1 MRYPVEHKEQVRQQI
16 VRAAA
21 RRFRGRGSERVPIA
35 QLMRDLRLTHGG
47 FYRHF
52 TGKEQ
57 LFGEAL
63 AESFA
68 QVRARLL
75 QAAERAAR
83 GRELEAI
90 IDAYLSEQHCAN
102 VAEGCPIAALATET
116 ARHRKRARTTFDDGI
131 REHVAAFQRFM
142 PGATA
147 AERERTALVLFG
159 GMAGV
164 LNLARATSDEALR
177 RSILKSAR
185 AAYVRALSPGS

>member
-1 MRYPVEHKEQVRQQI
+1 MRYPAEHKEQVRRQI

-57 LFGEAL
+57 LFDEAL

-75 QAAERAAR
+75 EAVERAAP
-83 GRELEAI
+83 GHELEAI
-90 IDAYLSEQHCAN
+90 IRTYLSEQHCAN
-102 VAEGCPIAALATET
+102 IAEGCPVAALATET
-116 ARHRKRARTTFDDGI
+116 ARHRKRARTTFDEGI
-131 REHVAAFQRFM
+131 REQVAAFLAFM
-142 PGATA
+142 PGATTA
-147 AERERTALVLFG
+147 DRERMALVLFG

-164 LNLARATSDEALR
+164 LNLARATSDEKLR
-177 RSILKSAR
+177 RTVLEGGR
-185 AAYVRALSPGS
+185 AFYVRALCPAS